1 MKFIAQEKQ
10 SAVIWKST
18 QSAGQKYTYAYYC
31 KYSMAKVRLLCS
43 RRPTPLYTY
52 TLHTPHWYGRV
63 VTWHARYTFRHHHQP
78 LPIGHRYLSVI
89 YKNSF
94 KLILSIDWNDT
105 WTMGSGSWPNT
116 THKHNLNLY
125 ANLKL
130 KNNNGWVWNSLIILC
145 LYPTLQ
151 AIILFINKTYFLMA
165 GDAPV
170 WPLYYL
176 SVWPWS
182 VLGSF
187 KCKFG

>member
-1 MKFIAQEKQ
+1 MT
-10 SAVIWKST
+10 SV
-18 QSAGQKYTYAYYC
+18 
-31 KYSMAKVRLLCS
+31 LP
-43 RRPTPLYTY
+43 PTNSLIHI
-52 TLHTPHWYGRV
+52 HTPHSTLVRTSGHLTRPV
-63 VTWHARYTFRHHHQP
+63 HIPPPPSAIAHR
-78 LPIGHRYLSVI
+78 HRYLSVI